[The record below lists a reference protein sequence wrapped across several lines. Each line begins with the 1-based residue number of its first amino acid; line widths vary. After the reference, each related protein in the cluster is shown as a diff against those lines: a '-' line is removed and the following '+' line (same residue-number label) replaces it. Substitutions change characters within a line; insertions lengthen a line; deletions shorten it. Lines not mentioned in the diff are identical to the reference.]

1 MMQHT
6 FEADGIIL
14 RYGLR
19 TILSGIYIKST
30 TGTITG
36 LTGNNGCGKSSLMK
50 IMFGTLQPESKSLRI
65 DGKHSPYPYL
75 QANAVNYL
83 PQQQFLPPGKTV
95 KRIFRDFN
103 LHLPHF
109 IETFGVEISPY
120 QSAGSLHGSTARLV
134 EIYALLQSPTLFTML
149 DEPFTHLSPLLVEKL
164 LDYLQIVKQCKGI
177 IITDHNFHYLKSIA
191 NELYLLHNG
200 RLKLMGNT
208 SDIEAYSSLFEL

>member
-1 MMQHT
+1 MMPHT

-19 TILSGIYIKST
+19 TILSGIYIKAQ

-36 LTGNNGCGKSSLMK
+36 LAGNNGSGKSSLMK
-50 IMFGTLQPESKSLRI
+50 IMFGTLEPESKSLRV
-65 DGKHSPYPYL
+65 DSRHTPYPYL

-83 PQQQFLPPGKTV
+83 PQQQFLPPGKSV
-95 KRIFRDFN
+95 KSIFKDFN

-109 IETFGVEISPY
+109 IETFGVEISPS

-134 EIYALLQSPTLFTML
+134 EIYALLQSPTMFTML

-164 LDYLQIVKQCKGI
+164 LDYLQTVKPRKGI
-177 IITDHNFHYLKSIA
+177 IITDHNFLYLKGIA
-191 NELYLLHNG
+191 DELYLLHNG
-200 RLKLMGNT
+200 RLKHMGGT
-208 SDIEAYSSLFEL
+208 ADIEAYSSLFEL

>member
-36 LTGNNGCGKSSLMK
+36 LAGNNGSGKSSLMK
-50 IMFGTLQPESKSLRI
+50 IMFGTLRPESKSLRI
-65 DGKHSPYPYL
+65 DGKHTPYPYL

-83 PQQQFLPPGKTV
+83 PQQQFLPRGKTV
-95 KRIFRDFN
+95 KSIFHDFN

-109 IETFGVEISPY
+109 IETFGVEISPT
-120 QSAGSLHGSTARLV
+120 QSAGSLHGSTGRLV
-134 EIYALLQSPTLFTML
+134 EIYALLQSPALFTML

-164 LDYLQIVKQCKGI
+164 LDYLQTIRQRKGI
-177 IITDHNFHYLKSIA
+177 IITDHNFHYLKNIA
-191 NELYLLHNG
+191 DELYLLHNG
-200 RLKLMGNT
+200 RLKHMGGMA
-208 SDIEAYSSLFEL
+208 DIEAYSSLFEL

>member
-1 MMQHT
+1 MIPHT

-19 TILSGIYIKST
+19 TILSGIYIKAQ

-36 LTGNNGCGKSSLMK
+36 LAGNNGCGKSSLMK
-50 IMFGTLQPESKSLRI
+50 IMFGTLEPESKSIRI
-65 DGKHSPYPYL
+65 DSRHTPYPYL

-83 PQQQFLPPGKTV
+83 PQQQFLPPGKSV
-95 KRIFRDFN
+95 KSIFKDFN

-109 IETFGVEISPY
+109 IETFGVEISPS

-134 EIYALLQSPTLFTML
+134 EIYALLQSPTMFTML

-164 LDYLQIVKQCKGI
+164 LDYLQTVKPHKGI
-177 IITDHNFHYLKSIA
+177 IITDHNFHYLKGIA
-191 NELYLLHNG
+191 DELYLLHNG
-200 RLKLMGNT
+200 RLKHMGGMA
-208 SDIEAYSSLFEL
+208 DIEAYSSLFEL